1 MNNKQDS
8 GNNNNACISA
18 GISVDDYGKNQ
29 YLHSRYMESPVLSI
43 REKSSTYCGIPRV
56 KTCLLIAVAVFV
68 VLVPWFEGLS
78 FYADKIMADGVM
90 TGAIT
95 ALIIAIG
102 FSLVSWPALLAASK
116 DVKLSGIVLGTI
128 TGAAVIVPF
137 VQILGPMAGV
147 IVGVVAGLAAF
158 LLQNKMMH
166 PAMEDKSL
174 TYAVTTLTAA
184 YLVLIA
190 VAVLASPTSSMWD
203 TGDGIGAWP
212 DTADELEIP
221 RTADKLPSVIGVSF
235 FLAAISSL
243 TATALI
249 VGSKR

>member
-8 GNNNNACISA
+8 GNNNNACIS
-18 GISVDDYGKNQ
+18 VDDYGKNQ
-29 YLHSRYMESPVLSI
+29 YLHSSYMESPVLSI
-43 REKSSTYCGIPRV
+43 GEKSFTYCGIPRV
-56 KTCLLIAVAVFV
+56 KTCLLIAVAVFI

-102 FSLVSWPALLAASK
+102 FSLVSWPALLAASE
-116 DVKLSGIVLGTI
+116 DVKLSGIVLGVI
-128 TGAAVIVPF
+128 TGAAVTVPF

-221 RTADKLPSVIGVSF
+221 RTADKLPSVIGVPS

-243 TATALI
+243 AATALI